1 LGGVKKKS
9 LASMEKK
16 QEASET
22 EQQQAGEAPK
32 GKKGA
37 KEQKAPPQQQKRLP
51 FLIPRMTEAEM
62 LKSLGPLKAITTYS
76 ASKALGVNA
85 SIATGI
91 LRDLETKKAIVKVG
105 GFSGHEVWKV
115 S

>member
-1 LGGVKKKS
+1 
-9 LASMEKK
+9 MEKK

-22 EQQQAGEAPK
+22 EQQQAGEVTK

-51 FLIPRMTEAEM
+51 FLVPKLTETEM
-62 LKSLGPLKAITTYS
+62 LKSLSPLKAITTYA

-91 LRDLETKKAIVKVG
+91 LRELEVKKAIVKVG

-115 S
+115 T